1 MKTMKIL
8 TKIKENRDFRRAY
21 KKGKSFVCPYIAVY
35 VNKNRS
41 KNVRLGITA
50 GKKIGNA
57 VCRNRAKRVIFA
69 AFRSFAGEITPGYDF
84 VIVARTRI
92 LSVKST
98 DVALSLKK
106 ILHSAGVLP
115 GAHENNENATD

>member
-1 MKTMKIL
+1 MKIL

-21 KKGKSFVCPYIAVY
+21 KKGKSFVSPYIAVY
-35 VNKNRS
+35 VTKNRS
-41 KNVRLGITA
+41 KNIRLGITA

-57 VCRNRAKRVIFA
+57 VCRNRAKRVIYA
-69 AFRSFAGEITPGYDF
+69 AFRACVGEISSGYDF

-98 DVALSLKK
+98 DVALSLEK
-106 ILHSAGVLP
+106 ILHSAGVLL
-115 GAHENNENATD
+115 AAQEKNENATN